1 MIIQNADQ
9 SYLNDFM
16 SCKYEKIMTKWQFKP
31 EFL

>member
-16 SCKYEKIMTKWQFKP
+16 SCEYEKIMTKWQLRA
-31 EFL
+31 ELL

>member
-16 SCKYEKIMTKWQFKP
+16 SRKYEKIMTKWQFKP

>member
-9 SYLNDFM
+9 FQFNDFM
-16 SCKYEKIMTKWQFKP
+16 SCKYEKIMTKWQFKS